1 MKIYLIGMP
10 GSGKST
16 LGKQLAQKLLVEFVD
31 LDEQIENREGKSV
44 PALFSENGEDY
55 FREVEAKVLREWA
68 GSEKS
73 FVMATGGGA
82 PCYYG
87 GIDLINQTGI
97 SIFLHVPVS
106 KLISRLEK
114 GIVRPLLH
122 VQDDK
127 EKEARLNMLQDQRLK
142 CYQQAN
148 ITVENANLTK
158 LIEAIRL
165 RK

>member
-1 MKIYLIGMP
+1 MKIYLVGMP

-16 LGKQLAQKLLVEFVD
+16 LGEQLAQKLLVEFVD

-82 PCYYG
+82 PCFYQ
-87 GIDLINQTGI
+87 GIDVINQTGI

-106 KLISRLEK
+106 KLISRLGK
-114 GIVRPLLH
+114 GTDRPLLNAPD
-122 VQDDK
+122 VK
-127 EKEARLNMLQDQRLK
+127 EKEARLTMLQDQRRK

-148 ITVENANLTK
+148 ITVENADLTK
-158 LIEAIRL
+158 LMDAIRL

>member
-16 LGKQLAQKLLVEFVD
+16 LGEQLARRLLVEFVD

-44 PALFSENGEDY
+44 TTLFSENGEDF
-55 FREVEAKVLREWA
+55 FRQVEAKVLREWA

-82 PCYYG
+82 PCFYE
-87 GIDLINQTGI
+87 GIDLINRTGI

-106 KLISRLEK
+106 KLISRLGEGK
-114 GIVRPLLH
+114 DRPLLNAP
-122 VQDDK
+122 DSK

-142 CYQQAN
+142 CYKQAS
-148 ITVENANLTK
+148 ITIENADLPK
-158 LIEAIRL
+158 LMEAIRL
-165 RK
+165 RR